1 MTMLGKTLTGRYKIV
16 KILGGGGFS
25 QTFIAEDG
33 YLPDHP
39 SCVIKQLKP
48 ASSQEEVLRIS
59 RELFDKEAK
68 TLYRLGKHECIPS
81 LLAHFEEDEEFFLAQ
96 ELVEGDVLT
105 QEIKRGQCLGEQYVI
120 DFLTEILPTLDF
132 VHRQQV
138 IHRDIKPSNLI
149 RRASDGKI
157 VLIDFG
163 AVKEVSTQHIS
174 QLGHTSSLVIGS
186 PGYMPNEQYSG
197 KTMFASD
204 IYALGVIAMQSLT
217 GLSPNQIPE
226 DPTTSEFC
234 WRDRTKVTPTLGDII
249 DKMVRFDFR
258 QRYQSAKE
266 VLAALEPLLM
276 RSLANTIVTMSHPS
290 LEEVSELDSPES
302 NNKSPID
309 KIIDD
314 ISDDLEMS
322 ADPVRAKKLI
332 CLVCTGILENDLNR
346 LNNFSFEELLQD
358 LYQQYPT
365 IELLKENL
373 VKAVKTIA
381 IQKQRQYLIVAKFV
395 FDTLSQL
402 YKPAEISTPVA
413 QSPSQLNPSS
423 EMVYSVNHLVINAG
437 SAQLIAPIT
446 TVQTDQNQFSPN
458 PEFSNEILPPPYNDD
473 YSEHGEPDIYAW
485 VAHDIDTDAQQ
496 MRLKKLLLYTYQDI
510 WENDLR
516 QLNNM
521 DWAGLLREL
530 VSFMPTFPQ
539 LQALLQ
545 ESVYKVS
552 KPAEYAVIGSLL
564 LTKLEPLY
572 ADVAYEQND
581 LAIAEPSISVEMQP
595 DLTPNSYHKVPFDPQ
610 IASNLFDLRLELM
623 RFANSMRAKILLF
636 SLLYYPFNPDRDNW
650 QDLRT
655 HGLDQLLR
663 QLFYAYASFEQA
675 EKAIGQTARSL
686 SEPKAYDQ
694 SASYILKAVKVLY
707 DLLEQKSMLHP
718 AEGGLPTS
726 DDDDGDFTQPTLFRV
741 NGNDDDDDTCQ
752 FG

>member
-1 MTMLGKTLTGRYKIV
+1 
-16 KILGGGGFS
+16 
-25 QTFIAEDG
+25 
-33 YLPDHP
+33 
-39 SCVIKQLKP
+39 
-48 ASSQEEVLRIS
+48 
-59 RELFDKEAK
+59 
-68 TLYRLGKHECIPS
+68 
-81 LLAHFEEDEEFFLAQ
+81 
-96 ELVEGDVLT
+96 
-105 QEIKRGQCLGEQYVI
+105 
-120 DFLTEILPTLDF
+120 
-132 VHRQQV
+132 
-138 IHRDIKPSNLI
+138 
-149 RRASDGKI
+149 
-157 VLIDFG
+157 
-163 AVKEVSTQHIS
+163 
-174 QLGHTSSLVIGS
+174 
-186 PGYMPNEQYSG
+186 
-197 KTMFASD
+197 
-204 IYALGVIAMQSLT
+204 
-217 GLSPNQIPE
+217 
-226 DPTTSEFC
+226 
-234 WRDRTKVTPTLGDII
+234 
-249 DKMVRFDFR
+249 
-258 QRYQSAKE
+258 
-266 VLAALEPLLM
+266 
-276 RSLANTIVTMSHPS
+276 
-290 LEEVSELDSPES
+290 
-302 NNKSPID
+302 
-309 KIIDD
+309 
-314 ISDDLEMS
+314 
-322 ADPVRAKKLI
+322 
-332 CLVCTGILENDLNR
+332 
-346 LNNFSFEELLQD
+346 
-358 LYQQYPT
+358 
-365 IELLKENL
+365 NL

-437 SAQLIAPIT
+437 SAQLIAPIS
-446 TVQTDQNQFSPN
+446 TVQTDQNQLSPN
-458 PEFSNEILPPPYNDD
+458 PEFSNEILPPPYNDDD

-530 VSFMPTFPQ
+530 VSFMPTFLQ

-572 ADVAYEQND
+572 ADVAYKQND
-581 LAIAEPSISVEMQP
+581 LAIASPSILVEMQP

-655 HGLDQLLR
+655 HALDQLLR
-663 QLFYAYASFEQA
+663 QLFYAYPSFEQA

-686 SEPKAYDQ
+686 NEPKAYDQ

-707 DLLEQKSMLHP
+707 DLLEEKSMLHP
-718 AEGGLPTS
+718 AEGGLPAS

-741 NGNDDDDDTCQ
+741 NGNDDDSCQ